1 MPDWGIL
8 LVMDDTIIETLTLT
22 QNEKAPGRS
31 RITKEQQAAL
41 LDEFEDSEMSAAKFC
56 RQHRLVYPTFSSWRA
71 KRRKKEKSSNG
82 RKTESS
88 MNLTEVFIAAPLRQ
102 NHPAGNDALVVDLPG
117 GASMRVDSSYTAS
130 LAALLIDSLGGSS
143 QC

>member
-1 MPDWGIL
+1 
-8 LVMDDTIIETLTLT
+8 
-22 QNEKAPGRS
+22 
-31 RITKEQQAAL
+31 
-41 LDEFEDSEMSAAKFC
+41 
-56 RQHRLVYPTFSSWRA
+56 LVYPTFSSWRA
-71 KRRKKEKSSNG
+71 KRRKKEKPSNG
-82 RKTESS
+82 SKTESS
-88 MNLTEVFIAAPLRQ
+88 MNLAEVFIAAPLRQ